1 MQGIRSKFPHLA
13 IEAILFLDMINIRYL
28 TGFAGSEGAL
38 LIGQE
43 EATLLI
49 DGRYA
54 TQARQEAHGVKVF
67 EYQDRIDGIAAV
79 ILEDGSKTVGFEAQ
93 AISYDTYTR
102 LKNRLKG
109 TKLRPVSDEISA
121 IRAIKGEREIASIR
135 KAAEISSG
143 ALTSVYDFIRPGVR
157 ERDLAVDLEF
167 KMRHNGAEGVSFAT
181 IVASGT
187 NSALPHAAPSSRK
200 IEDGDVVVIDCGAVY
215 GGYHSD
221 ETCTFAVGQA
231 NDRQKEVYRLV
242 KEAHDRALD
251 TVRAGVPCSV
261 VDRAARTCIEDRGL
275 GAYFPHGTGHG
286 VGLAIHEAPRI
297 AAKSKGA
304 LEAGMV
310 VTIEPGVYIPDI
322 WGIRIEDTVL
332 VKEDGCEVLT
342 KIVKDFIILT

>member
-1 MQGIRSKFPHLA
+1 MRTISGI
-13 IEAILFLDMINIRYL
+13 
-28 TGFAGSEGAL
+28 
-38 LIGQE
+38 
-43 EATLLI
+43 
-49 DGRYA
+49 
-54 TQARQEAHGVKVF
+54 
-67 EYQDRIDGIAAV
+67 
-79 ILEDGSKTVGFEAQ
+79 
-93 AISYDTYTR
+93 
-102 LKNRLKG
+102 
-109 TKLRPVSDEISA
+109 
-121 IRAIKGEREIASIR
+121 
-135 KAAEISSG
+135 
-143 ALTSVYDFIRPGVR
+143 
-157 ERDLAVDLEF
+157 
-167 KMRHNGAEGVSFAT
+167 
-181 IVASGT
+181 